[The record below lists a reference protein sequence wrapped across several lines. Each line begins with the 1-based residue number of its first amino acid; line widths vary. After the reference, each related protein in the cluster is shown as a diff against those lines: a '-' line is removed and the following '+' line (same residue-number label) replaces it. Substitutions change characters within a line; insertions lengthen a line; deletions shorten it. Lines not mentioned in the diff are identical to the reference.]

1 MAEVTVT
8 SNSQASGKK
17 ISIDKAPENGNCKP
31 GDSGLTVSGD
41 VALQHIRTNLASQH
55 PVSSSMPALQPKS
68 FGQHVSRPTLPSSS
82 QSKIQAVVG
91 YPRSTQD
98 RVAESPANTLAAGTD
113 LINSY
118 TDTMNCSVSFQG
130 KRENPDTQMSPLSS
144 TKRLKQTPLG
154 PDSSSIQQQ
163 QVGQS
168 LDSVHGTDV
177 HWKNPL
183 FHQQYE
189 TRGVQYAN
197 IGGQKYADPRQAT
210 LGGAQNQDAG
220 VSFYLEQQG
229 MRYGV
234 KEERFELE
242 NLEKQELEKN
252 KDNPHM
258 LATESTQLDQPRV
271 RQQQF
276 MRPHFTQHM
285 AWQNLNDLRK
295 DELQK
300 RKSAQSP
307 RVSTGAVAQSPLSSK
322 SGEIPNGSL
331 GAHIGTV
338 ATTAALG
345 PQKEK
350 AIGVTNA
357 AVGTPSVASS
367 PSDSMQRQHQ
377 ATMAAKRRSN
387 SLPKTPAI
395 SGVGSP
401 ASVSNMSVPLNANS
415 PSIGTTTLADQAI
428 LERFSKIETL
438 TQRYDKIQ
446 IMSQQCLLMYWAV
459 LPCSFPHGT
468 TFCLIQAVHS
478 LYIV

>member
-17 ISIDKAPENGNCKP
+17 ISIDKTPENGNCKP

-91 YPRSTQD
+91 YPRSIQD
-98 RVAESPANTLAAGTD
+98 RVAESPANTLAAGAD

-154 PDSSSIQQQ
+154 PDSNSIQQQ

-183 FHQQYE
+183 FHPQYE
-189 TRGVQYAN
+189 TRGVQYTN

-220 VSFYLEQQG
+220 VSFYLEQQ
-229 MRYGV
+229 
-234 KEERFELE
+234 
-242 NLEKQELEKN
+242 ELEKN

-258 LATESTQLDQPRV
+258 LVTESTQLDQQRV
-271 RQQQF
+271 RQQQV
-276 MRPHFTQHM
+276 MRPHFTPHM
-285 AWQNLNDLRK
+285 AWQNPNDLRK

-322 SGEIPNGSL
+322 SGEIPNGSQ

-338 ATTAALG
+338 ATAAALG

-377 ATMAAKRRSN
+377 ATVAAKRRSN

-395 SGVGSP
+395 SGVASP
-401 ASVSNMSVPLNANS
+401 ASGSNMSVPLNANS
-415 PSIGTTTLADQAI
+415 PSIGTTTLPDQAI
-428 LERFSKIETL
+428 LDRFSKIETL

-446 IMSQQCLLMYWAV
+446 IMSQHCLLMYEAV